1 MTLRRGE
8 DWGTVGALPAGAREA
23 RRDADAARIVER
35 ARADG
40 VPPPPVLLRGGDL
53 WRTCGGG
60 GQTPAGD
67 VMPILPVDVGIA
79 ELDGEERVFT
89 AHLVARG
96 RSRWFGP
103 LLAVCNAQH
112 VGKWDVAPRGHPADG
127 LLDVVEVG
135 AMSLP
140 DRWRAWR
147 RLPTGTHVP
156 HPAIAQRRVR
166 EATFTFSRPRRI
178 WLDGQSAGTAT
189 HLVVR
194 ADAAAL
200 TVCLGGAD

>member
-8 DWGTVGALPAGAREA
+8 DWGALGALPAAAREA
-23 RRDADAARIVER
+23 RGDAEAARIAER
-35 ARADG
+35 GRAEG
-40 VPPPPVLLRGGDL
+40 VTPPVLLRGGDL

-60 GQTPAGD
+60 PQSPAGGA
-67 VMPILPVDVGIA
+67 VAILPVDVGVA
-79 ELDGEERVFT
+79 ALDGKERVFV

-96 RSRWFGP
+96 RSAWFGP
-103 LLAVCNAQH
+103 LLAVCNAQYR
-112 VGKWDVAPRGHPADG
+112 GSWDLAPRSHPADG
-127 LLDVVEVG
+127 VLDVVEVG
-135 AMSLP
+135 SMSLP

-178 WLDGQSAGTAT
+178 WLDGEPAGTAT
-189 HLVVR
+189 EVAVR
-194 ADAAAL
+194 AEPAAL
-200 TVCLGGAD
+200 TVCLAASG